1 MIFIRSSAPH
11 VHSLK
16 STSFIMGC
24 TAFAL
29 TPAAAALTFAYGFGV
44 IWHIIIAVVAA
55 EVFEAVCVLM
65 SGRSVGTA
73 LGDLSAM
80 LTAVIFALAVPP
92 YLPWY
97 LVVGGMFFGI
107 VVVKHCFGGLGQNT
121 FNPAMAAYVLLLV
134 SFPGQMTAWIAPSP
148 ENFEKLGF
156 SESLEVIA
164 GQKSVSE
171 AMVLHGSSMGS
182 VRKAEQKSAAPE
194 TRAAKSASGKT
205 EPAEAEKAPSAGADA
220 QTHATLQAAGAHQ
233 GGAGADAKTG
243 ATVQAAG
250 HGKSGNNAAGKESS
264 AVGADGA
271 THATVKAGADG
282 KTGATVQKGGT
293 VAGSKAD
300 GKQQAD
306 AASGATPVKSIGK
319 AGSARGDAHTGA
331 TAAAAEQL
339 SSGKADKTESKAG
352 ADEWASADAA
362 THATAKADAATYAT
376 PLSKYKVEKSKN
388 GTYYPYVK
396 KGTISELDISTY
408 GVKVVSIAFLLGGLV
423 LLVTRMIFI
432 SVPLSVLGSVA
443 FFSWMYQVLGDA
455 GDFPVMTV
463 TDQLL
468 TGATMMGAFFIYTD
482 PVGSASTT
490 RAKIISGILVGFF
503 IVTVRNFGGYPDAVA
518 FGALLANS
526 INPLLDRLIRPIRFG
541 RLGEAA

>member
-55 EVFEAVCVLM
+55 DVFEAVCVLM
-65 SGRSVGTA
+65 RGRSVGTA

-121 FNPAMAAYVLLLV
+121 FNPAMAAYVLLIV

-182 VRKAEQKSAAPE
+182 VRKAEAKSNAPE
-194 TRAAKSASGKT
+194 TAAAKSPSGKT
-205 EPAEAEKAPSAGADA
+205 APAEAKKAPSPGTDA
-220 QTHATLQAAGAHQ
+220 STHATLQAAGAHQ
-233 GGAGADAKTG
+233 TGAVSDAKTG
-243 ATVQAAG
+243 ATAQAAG
-250 HGKSGNNAAGKESS
+250 HDRSGNNAAGKENS
-264 AVGADGA
+264 AVGADGS
-271 THATVKAGADG
+271 THATAAAGADG
-282 KTGATVQKGGT
+282 KSGATVQTGA
-293 VAGSKAD
+293 AGADAKAE
-300 GKQQAD
+300 GSPSAD

-319 AGSARGDAHTGA
+319 AGSAKGDAHTGP
-331 TAAAAEQL
+331 TAAAAGQH
-339 SSGKADKTESKAG
+339 SSGKAPETRAKAG
-352 ADEWASADAA
+352 ADEWASADAS
-362 THATAKADAATYAT
+362 THATVKADAATYAT

-408 GVKVVSIAFLLGGLV
+408 GVKVVSLAFLLGGLV

-518 FGALLANS
+518 FGALIANS

-541 RLGEAA
+541 RFGEAA

>member
-29 TPAAAALTFAYGFGV
+29 MPAAAALTFAYGFGV

-55 EVFEAVCVLM
+55 EVFEAICVLM
-65 SGRSVGTA
+65 RGRSVGTA

-80 LTAVIFALAVPP
+80 LTAVIFAVAVPP
-92 YLPWY
+92 YLPWH

-107 VVVKHCFGGLGQNT
+107 VVVKHTFGGLGQNT

-156 SESLEVIA
+156 SESLEVIS

-182 VRKAEQKSAAPE
+182 VRKAEAKSTAPE
-194 TRAAKSASGKT
+194 TGAVKSAVGKAA
-205 EPAEAEKAPSAGADA
+205 PAGAKKTPSPGADTRTLATVLSAGAN
-220 QTHATLQAAGAHQ
+220 QAGA
-233 GGAGADAKTG
+233 GTDAKTS
-243 ATVQAAG
+243 ATAQAAG
-250 HGKSGNNAAGKESS
+250 HGKSGNNAAGKENS
-264 AVGADGA
+264 AEGADGS
-271 THATVKAGADG
+271 THATVAAGADG
-282 KTGATVQKGGT
+282 KTVATVQKGA
-293 VAGSKAD
+293 AG
-300 GKQQAD
+300 AD
-306 AASGATPVKSIGK
+306 AKAGGTNAADATSGATPVKSFGK

-331 TAAAAEQL
+331 TSAAGKT
-339 SSGKADKTESKAG
+339 SSGKAAETEAG

-408 GVKVVSIAFLLGGLV
+408 GVKVVSLAFLLGGLV

-455 GDFPVMTV
+455 GDFPVMTI

-518 FGALLANS
+518 FGALIANS
-526 INPLLDRLIRPIRFG
+526 INPLLDRLVRPIRFG

>member
-55 EVFEAVCVLM
+55 DVFEAVCVLM
-65 SGRSVGTA
+65 RGRSVGTA

-107 VVVKHCFGGLGQNT
+107 VIVKHSFGGLGQNT

-182 VRKAEQKSAAPE
+182 VRKAEVKSNAPE
-194 TRAAKSASGKT
+194 TAVAKSASGKT
-205 EPAEAEKAPSAGADA
+205 APAGAKKAPSAGADTK
-220 QTHATLQAAGAHQ
+220 THATVQAAGAHQ
-233 GGAGADAKTG
+233 KGAVSGAKTG
-243 ATVQAAG
+243 ATQAAG
-250 HGKSGNNAAGKESS
+250 QAAAGDKAHGKESS
-264 AVGADGA
+264 AGSADGA
-271 THATVKAGADG
+271 THATVAAGADG
-282 KTGATVQKGGT
+282 KTGATVQQGT
-293 VAGSKAD
+293 AGTDAKEEGTNAP
-300 GKQQAD
+300 D
-306 AASGATPVKSIGK
+306 AASGATPVKSVGK
-319 AGSARGDAHTGA
+319 GGSAKGDAHTGA
-331 TAAAAEQL
+331 TAAAAEPH
-339 SSGKADKTESKAG
+339 SSGKAPETEAKAG
-352 ADEWASADAA
+352 TDEWASADAS

-408 GVKVVSIAFLLGGLV
+408 GVKVVSLAFLLGGLV

-518 FGALLANS
+518 FGALIANS
-526 INPLLDRLIRPIRFG
+526 INPLLDRLVRPIRFG

>member
-29 TPAAAALTFAYGFGV
+29 TPAAAALTVAYGFGV
-44 IWHIIIAVVAA
+44 IWHIIIAVAAA
-55 EVFEAVCVLM
+55 EIFEALCVLM
-65 SGRSVGTA
+65 RGRSVGTA
-73 LGDLSAM
+73 LGDLSAV
-80 LTAVIFALAVPP
+80 LTAVIFAVAVPP

-107 VVVKHCFGGLGQNT
+107 VVVKHTFGGLGQNT

-156 SESLEVIA
+156 SASLEVIA
-164 GQKSVSE
+164 GQKTVSE

-182 VRKAEQKSAAPE
+182 SRKAVGNSVAAGKAAEEPGGKSRPD
-194 TRAAKSASGKT
+194 AKAVPGAK
-205 EPAEAEKAPSAGADA
+205 EAIRSQSGADA
-220 QTHATLQAAGAHQ
+220 ATQ
-233 GGAGADAKTG
+233 

-250 HGKSGNNAAGKESS
+250 GNHAGVSP
-264 AVGADGA
+264 
-271 THATVKAGADG
+271 DG
-282 KTGATVQKGGT
+282 KTGAT
-293 VAGSKAD
+293 
-300 GKQQAD
+300 
-306 AASGATPVKSIGK
+306 
-319 AGSARGDAHTGA
+319 
-331 TAAAAEQL
+331 
-339 SSGKADKTESKAG
+339 
-352 ADEWASADAA
+352 ADAA

-376 PLSKYKVEKSKN
+376 PLSKYKTEKSKN
-388 GTYYPYVK
+388 GIYYPYVK
-396 KGTISELDISTY
+396 KGSISELDISTY
-408 GVKVVSIAFLLGGLV
+408 GVKVVSLAFLLGGLV

-432 SVPLSVLGSVA
+432 SVPLSVLSSVA

-518 FGALLANS
+518 FGALIANS
-526 INPLLDRLIRPIRFG
+526 INPLLDRLVRPIRFG

>member
-16 STSFIMGC
+16 STRFIMGC

-29 TPAAAALTFAYGFGV
+29 MPAAAALTFAYGLGV
-44 IWHIIIAVVAA
+44 IWHIIIAVAAA
-55 EVFEAVCVLM
+55 EVFEALCILLR
-65 SGRSVGTA
+65 GKSVSTA

-97 LVVGGMFFGI
+97 PVVGGMFFGI

-156 SESLEVIA
+156 SESLGVIS
-164 GQKSVSE
+164 GEKSVSE

-182 VRKAEQKSAAPE
+182 VRKAEGPDA
-194 TRAAKSASGKT
+194 
-205 EPAEAEKAPSAGADA
+205 AEAKDTQKNTAAGSSATKTAQNESKAAVKEADA
-220 QTHATLQAAGAHQ
+220 
-233 GGAGADAKTG
+233 
-243 ATVQAAG
+243 
-250 HGKSGNNAAGKESS
+250 
-264 AVGADGA
+264 A
-271 THATVKAGADG
+271 THATVQNTQGKSGSGTDGKTGATAAAETDGHKAEGKKDSDGSADGSTHATAAAGADG
-282 KTGATVQKGGT
+282 KTGATAN
-293 VAGSKAD
+293 AGKSVSDSKKAD
-300 GKQQAD
+300 GTKAD
-306 AASGATPVKSIGK
+306 GATHATAA
-319 AGSARGDAHTGA
+319 AGADGRTGA
-331 TAAAAEQL
+331 TAAAGKHD
-339 SSGKADKTESKAG
+339 SDGKKADDTKADG
-352 ADEWASADAA
+352 A

-376 PLSKYKVEKSKN
+376 PLSKYKVEKSRN
-388 GTYYPYVK
+388 GIYYPYVK
-396 KGTISELDISTY
+396 KGTLSELDISTY
-408 GVKVVSIAFLLGGLV
+408 GVKVVSLAFLLGGLV

-455 GDFPVMTV
+455 GDFPVMTIS
-463 TDQLL
+463 DQLL

>member
-55 EVFEAVCVLM
+55 DVFEAVCVLM
-65 SGRSVGTA
+65 RGRSVGTA

-107 VVVKHCFGGLGQNT
+107 VVVKHTFGGLGQNT

-156 SESLEVIA
+156 SESLEVIS

-182 VRKAEQKSAAPE
+182 VRKAEAKSTAPE
-194 TRAAKSASGKT
+194 TGAVKSAVGKAA
-205 EPAEAEKAPSAGADA
+205 PAGAKKAPSAGADTK
-220 QTHATLQAAGAHQ
+220 THATVQAAGAHQ
-233 GGAGADAKTG
+233 KGAVSGAKTG
-243 ATVQAAG
+243 ATQAAG
-250 HGKSGNNAAGKESS
+250 QAAAGDKAHGKESS
-264 AVGADGA
+264 AGSADGA
-271 THATVKAGADG
+271 THATVAAGADG
-282 KTGATVQKGGT
+282 KTVATVQKGA
-293 VAGSKAD
+293 AG
-300 GKQQAD
+300 AD
-306 AASGATPVKSIGK
+306 AKAGGTNAADATSGATPVKSFGK

-331 TAAAAEQL
+331 TSAAGKT
-339 SSGKADKTESKAG
+339 SSGKAAETEAG

-408 GVKVVSIAFLLGGLV
+408 GVKVVSLAFLLGGLV

-455 GDFPVMTV
+455 GDFPVMTI

-518 FGALLANS
+518 FGALIANS
-526 INPLLDRLIRPIRFG
+526 INPLLDRLVRPIRFG